1 MVVRM
6 VARVTLDTMASQVLY
21 PPEEQGSERVALL
34 AGVVQLI
41 TSALERGGGGTPE
54 AIEQV
59 RKQYMKSDRGTV
71 GYVQFKDK
79 LYIVEADNEKE
90 AGVILDLIIDCIDE
104 TEENLIG
111 KLTKILRKKGR
122 EISSLWG

>member
-6 VARVTLDTMASQVLY
+6 VARVVMDTMASKVMY

-34 AGVVQLI
+34 AGIVQLI
-41 TSALERGGGGTPE
+41 TSALERAGDQT
-54 AIEQV
+54 IEVVEEV
-59 RKQYMKSDRGTV
+59 RPQYMKSDRGTV

-79 LYIVEADNEKE
+79 LFICETDNEKE
-90 AGVILDLIIDCIDE
+90 AGSILEIIVDCI
-104 TEENLIG
+104 EESEEYLIE
-111 KLTKILRKKGR
+111 KISKTLRKKGR